1 MGKPRNT
8 RQYPTYPEIPGN
20 TRNTRKYPKV
30 KKIPGNTRS
39 YFTTLLPDPNPT
51 RYPVFC
57 PIPDPTRY
65 WKNTTCWALHIWSR
79 PKWRRGVY
87 HPDSRISS
95 FYWNYHKILDLG
107 VLGHWASPRLA
118 KKIPKINWWGITSLP
133 NLWRVRFVTFMD
145 SSKASCA
152 LNNFDKKWDW
162 ESFPREVLII
172 VGIQMPQLLTLY
184 DSCLAL
190 LLP

>member
-8 RQYPTYPEIPGN
+8 RKYLTYPEIPEIPE
-20 TRNTRKYPKV
+20 NTRKKKRYPE
-30 KKIPGNTRS
+30 IPDCIFRTPTRPEPDQLPGILSNTR
-39 YFTTLLPDPNPT
+39 PDPILKKP
-51 RYPVFC
+51 
-57 PIPDPTRY
+57 
-65 WKNTTCWALHIWSR
+65 CWALHIWSR